1 MQKSDCI
8 YHGCFT
14 KNRDGS
20 NRLIEKTKGCLF
32 PTNNPF
38 WKYPQDIPNGVRTQS
53 QEKKNQ
59 NLVEKGEYNRY
70 FRQKNQCNIRRWLE
84 ADESEVRLLK
94 QSDKFYVV
102 R

>member
-1 MQKSDCI
+1 MEKSYRI
-8 YHGCFT
+8 YHGYFT

-20 NRLIEKTKGCLF
+20 NRIIEKNKACLI

-38 WKYPQDIPNGVRTQS
+38 WNYPENTPSSAKTRS
-53 QEKKNQ
+53 QEKNKK
-59 NLVEKGEYNRY
+59 LVKKGEYNRY
-70 FRQKNQCNIRRWLE
+70 FKQKNRDNIRRWLE

-94 QSDKFYVV
+94 ESDEFYIV

>member
-20 NRLIEKTKGCLF
+20 NRLIEKNKGCLF

-38 WKYPQDIPNGVRTQS
+38 WKYSQDIPNGVRTQS
-53 QEKKNQ
+53 QEKNQ

-70 FRQKNQCNIRRWLE
+70 FRQKNQYNIRRWLE
-84 ADESEVRLLK
+84 AEESEVRLLK

-102 R
+102 

>member
-20 NRLIEKTKGCLF
+20 NRLIVKNNGHLF

-53 QEKKNQ
+53 QEKKIKIQLKKVNIIDILDKKISAIFGDGQKWTNQ
-59 NLVEKGEYNRY
+59 KYAY
-70 FRQKNQCNIRRWLE
+70 
-84 ADESEVRLLK
+84 
-94 QSDKFYVV
+94 
-102 R
+102 